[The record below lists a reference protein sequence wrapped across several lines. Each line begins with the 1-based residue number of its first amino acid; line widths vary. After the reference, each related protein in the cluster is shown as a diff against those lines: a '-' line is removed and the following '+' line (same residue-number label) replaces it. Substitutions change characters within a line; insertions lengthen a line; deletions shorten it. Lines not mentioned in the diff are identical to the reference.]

1 MANSFNELMQ
11 DFVNTDYS
19 KLVAMAGQA
28 MANLI
33 PVCKQVDPDNDGFM
47 MLSSIVLAA
56 VGADGKLSGMEKQ
69 FLCDV
74 MGLDGA
80 TVDKYIGMYNA
91 NMPELVD
98 RFVDTLGGDI
108 KNNAVMLVCC
118 IAACDETI
126 SREETAFIRKL
137 LA

>member
-56 VGADGKLSGMEKQ
+56 VGADGKLSALEKQ

-74 MGLDGA
+74 MGLNGA
-80 TVDKYIGMYNA
+80 TVDKYIGMYNSK
-91 NMPELVD
+91 MPELVD
-98 RFVDTLGGDI
+98 HFVDTLGGDI
-108 KNNAVMLVCC
+108 KSNAVLLVCC